1 MEYTQYTHD
10 EIARYLVDHP
20 EFFDQYADLLA
31 LVTIPDP
38 HTGRAIS
45 ITERQLFTLRDKV
58 RTLESKLSE
67 LIGFGEENDAISDKV
82 HALTSALMAAPD
94 HASVSRALYSHLG
107 GAFAV
112 PHVGLR
118 LWNVGSQAQLAAG
131 SSRDF
136 LPVGDAVKAFA
147 DGLRKPFC
155 GPAGGQDATEWFGDA
170 APSLRSMAQLPLRDS
185 TGACF
190 GLLVMASE
198 DPYRFYPELGTLY
211 LERIGE
217 LCAAAL
223 LRVLS

>member
-1 MEYTQYTHD
+1 MDYSQYSHE
-10 EIARYLVDHP
+10 EIARYLSDHP

-82 HALTSALMAAPD
+82 HAMTVALVAGADYP
-94 HASVSRALYSHLG
+94 AISRALYAHLG

-118 LWNVGSQAQLAAG
+118 LWGIGSAAVLETG
-131 SSRDF
+131 ASRDF
-136 LPVGDAVKAFA
+136 LPVGDALKAFA
-147 DGLRKPFC
+147 DGLRRPYC
-155 GPAGGQDATEWFGDA
+155 GPSAGQDSVAWFNDF
-170 APSLRSMAQLPLRDS
+170 APHLKSMVQIPLRDT
-185 TGACF
+185 TGKCF
-190 GLLVMASE
+190 GLMVLASE
-198 DPYRFYPELGTLY
+198 DPYRFYPDLGTLY
-211 LERIGE
+211 LERIGD
-217 LCAAAL
+217 LAAAAF
-223 LRVLS
+223 LRVLQ